1 MADFHTLL
9 THRPMTSWIHHPE
22 AERFDEWF
30 DAAQQRLLQL
40 AGSHQRVVLSD
51 RHPVKFLARLAAI
64 HVNDH
69 VAFLCN
75 PDWADREWQQVQEIV
90 QPQAVLG
97 NVPQVVAAAVS
108 PPDIAL
114 PVNAHLAPICI
125 PTGGTSGQLKFACH
139 TWTTLTAAAVALQQ
153 HLGESTPLNS
163 FCLLPLFHVS
173 GLMQFVRSL
182 VTGGQ
187 LFLSQSKPFLT
198 GDYLAVSP
206 DNWCLSL
213 VPTQLKRAIASPQ
226 IATWL
231 MDCRAIFLGGAPAW
245 PSLLDEA
252 RKLRLPVAPAYGATE
267 TAAQVATLSAQSFLA
282 GVQDCTDPLPH
293 VSIGILDD
301 LGGLLPVDRVGQIA
315 IQSPS
320 LALGYVPASQ
330 ALSSTPA
337 GWIPDD
343 IGFLD
348 ANGRLHVLGRS
359 SDTIVTGG
367 ENVFPAE
374 VEAAI
379 RDTQLVEDV
388 AVVGIPDEEW
398 GEVVTAL
405 CVLSIPASSTIP
417 EANSG
422 SLAQI
427 ATRLSTRLARYKH
440 PKRWAL
446 VEALPRNRRGKVDR
460 PQLRHLADQT
470 VALGM
475 EKTQWSSGR

>member
-1 MADFHTLL
+1 MVDFHTLL
-9 THRPMTSWIHHPE
+9 THRSMTSWLYHPE

-30 DAAQQRLLQL
+30 DTAQQRLLQL

-51 RHPVKFLARLAAI
+51 RHPVRFLARLAAI
-64 HVNDH
+64 HLNGH

-75 PDWADREWQQVQEIV
+75 PDWADREWQQVQEV
-90 QPQAVLG
+90 VHPQAVLG

-114 PVNAHLAPICI
+114 PVTAELAPICI
-125 PTGGTSGQLKFACH
+125 PTGGTTGQLKFACH
-139 TWTTLTAAAVALQQ
+139 TWTTLTTAAGALQQ
-153 HLGESTPLNS
+153 HLTEPLPLNS

-187 LFLSQSKPFLT
+187 LFLGHSKPFLA

-226 IATWL
+226 VATWL
-231 MDCRAIFLGGAPAW
+231 TDCRAIFLGGAPAW
-245 PSLLDEA
+245 PSLLDKA
-252 RKLRLPVAPAYGATE
+252 RKLRLPIAPAYGATE

-282 GVQDCTDPLPH
+282 GMQDCADPLPH

-301 LGGLLPVDRVGQIA
+301 SGERLPVDRVGRIA
-315 IQSPS
+315 IQSSS
-320 LALGYVPASQ
+320 LALGYVPTSQ
-330 ALSSTPA
+330 PLSRTPA

-348 ANGRLHVLGRS
+348 ANGRLHVLGRR

-379 RDTQLVEDV
+379 RDTLLVDDV
-388 AVVGIPDEEW
+388 AVVGMPDEEW

-405 CVLSIPASSTIP
+405 CVLNSTASTVP
-417 EANSG
+417 EAIGWQDSPG
-422 SLAQI
+422 SVSLTTM
-427 ATRLSTRLARYKH
+427 ATRLNTQIARYKH
-440 PKRWAL
+440 PKRWAI
-446 VEALPRNRRGKVDR
+446 VEALPRNRRGKIDR
-460 PQLRHLADQT
+460 HKLIQLANQAVEL
-470 VALGM
+470 
-475 EKTQWSSGR
+475 